1 MIDIEGFRAGLTADG
16 FAESVDRELPPAG
29 DNGTHT
35 HPFEVRALV
44 TQGSLTLRWDGRA
57 ETYGP
62 GDIFR
67 MAANHPHSEEVGP
80 AGVRYLSGRKTI

>member
-1 MIDIEGFRAGLTADG
+1 MIDIEAFRAGLAADG
-16 FAESVDRELPPAG
+16 FAEPVERALPPEG

-44 TQGSLTLRWDGRA
+44 VEGSLTLRWDGR
-57 ETYGP
+57 EERYGP
-62 GDIFR
+62 GGIFR

-80 AGVRYLSGRKTI
+80 EGVRYLSGRKII

>member
-1 MIDIEGFRAGLTADG
+1 MIDDDFLAGLRADG
-16 FAESVDRELPPAG
+16 FCEPVERALPPAG
-29 DNGTHT
+29 DNGEHV

-44 TQGSLTLRWDGRA
+44 TEGSLTLRWDGRE

-62 GDIFR
+62 GEVFR

-80 AGVRYLSGRKTI
+80 AGVRYFSGRK